1 MPPIAGPG
9 GHVGIDQKADGF
21 LPGRNL
27 RVAVLVV
34 VIFVVLVQIAH
45 FLVVLLQTLAGA
57 SSNPVFFLLI
67 NFRCGNCTL
76 SLFAGGPFAFTSPP
90 AAPSATAATP
100 AAVFA
105 LGFFD
110 AASPGWPLVDFR
122 RRCLVEVF
130 HRRQNCVPVQ
140 IGIQIQI
147 KIKVGGA
154 RLLAAGFFAP
164 HFLAPWFFSTC
175 FFSTWRTII
184 AARCRRPLITAGRPL
199 FTARLLAA
207 RGRTFIAATFGT
219 TALFAPLTAAGTAV
233 VATAA
238 IT

>member
-45 FLVVLLQTLAGA
+45 FLVVLLQALAGA

-67 NFRCGNCTL
+67 NFR
-76 SLFAGGPFAFTSPP
+76 SRSRARPLFAGGPFTFTSPP
-90 AAPSATAATP
+90 AAPSATSATP

-110 AASPGWPLVDFR
+110 AAGPGWPLVDFR
-122 RRCLVEVF
+122 RRRLVEVL

-147 KIKVGGA
+147 KVKVSGA
-154 RLLAAGFFAP
+154 RLFAAGFFAP
-164 HFLAPWFFSTC
+164 RFLATWFFSTC

-184 AARCRRPLITAGRPL
+184 AARCRRTFVTAGRTL
-199 FTARLLAA
+199 FTTRFLAA
-207 RGRTFIAATFGT
+207 RGRTFFAATFGT